1 MSDCN
6 SPPPSRLEL
15 RCVVAVIRH
24 GDRTPKQKMKMVV
37 THWRFIQLFREL
49 DGFKKGHIKIKKP
62 KLLQVTPPTHPHT
75 HTHTHLHTHTPP
87 PSQRVLDISRYLLDD
102 LENSDDPS
110 AQEIAEADRKLLQLR
125 TVLEM

>member
-1 MSDCN
+1 M
-6 SPPPSRLEL
+6 
-15 RCVVAVIRH
+15 VAVIRH

-49 DGFKKGHIKIKKP
+49 DGFKKGEVEVKKP
-62 KLLQVTPPTHPHT
+62 KLLQVRALYILTHCMFYTITPSHAYPPPPPPPHT
-75 HTHTHLHTHTPP
+75 HTHTH
-87 PSQRVLDISRYLLDD
+87 SQRVLDISRYLLDD